1 MAEDISAQA
10 RTGVTVMALAALVAV
25 VLNIMVIAQSIVS
38 TGMSTLQSGVNAIKM
53 QEYETFNNKR
63 VTGVQVK
70 TALTLYTTRD
80 NAIVIG
86 TKNALKSNKY
96 YIYGALIE
104 DCTVTGTG
112 EDRVATI
119 AKDVFTQSKHREDG
133 QPYYIFEYKTDAYSS
148 IEHNDNQKKT
158 TLNGDDQFIEE
169 SGTFEAQLIKN
180 KTNTIVG
187 IRFTQVQ

>member
-38 TGMSTLQSGVNAIKM
+38 TGMSTLQSGVDAIQK
-53 QEYETFNNKR
+53 QEYEVYNNKR

-80 NAIVIG
+80 NAVVIG
-86 TKNALKSNKY
+86 TKNSLKDNKY
-96 YIYGALIE
+96 YIYGALL
-104 DCTVTGTG
+104 D
-112 EDRVATI
+112 D
-119 AKDVFTQSKHREDG
+119 TQNPTSSPYIQSSAFEAASHRESG
-133 QPYYIFEYKTDAYSS
+133 QPFYIFEYKTDTYSS
-148 IEHNDNQKKT
+148 IQHYDDTRAT
-158 TLNGDDQFIEE
+158 TLNGSDTFIEE
-169 SGTFEAQLIKN
+169 SATFESQLIKN

-187 IRFTQVQ
+187 IRFKQVK